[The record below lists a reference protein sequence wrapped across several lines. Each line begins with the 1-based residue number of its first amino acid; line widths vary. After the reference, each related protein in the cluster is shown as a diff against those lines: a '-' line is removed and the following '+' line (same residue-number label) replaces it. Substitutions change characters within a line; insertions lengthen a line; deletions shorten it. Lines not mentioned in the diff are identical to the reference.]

1 MKERSLIAQYIAADF
16 VSGAA
21 SWTLLYL
28 FRKRVIEHIGPA
40 TDWSLIFDTNYYL
53 GLLVVPLF
61 WLLLHWLTGQY
72 LNVLIRHRIKE
83 LGNTI
88 MITMVGVLLLFF
100 TLLLDDHIDSY
111 TDYYQSILVL
121 LGSHLAIN
129 LSLRMLITSRTVR
142 HIHRGLLGFRTL
154 VVGGNERSVAMF
166 EEIHS
171 LPYSLGYKFIG
182 FVRANGSD
190 NLLAAHLPEMGY
202 YTDIPA
208 LIERENIIEIIVAI
222 DTSDHKVMQKVLT
235 MLDDFPVRIKVIP
248 DMYDI
253 LSGSVRMTGIWGT
266 PLVEIKTELMPY
278 WQFNVK
284 RIIDLAA
291 SVLALLLLSPVLL
304 TIGIAVWST
313 GKGPVFFT
321 QERIGKGGRPFR
333 IYKFRTMRPDAE
345 KNGPQLSSENDDRI
359 TTVGRFLRKTRMDE
373 LPQFWN
379 VIKGD
384 MALVGP
390 RPERQYFIDQI
401 MERAP
406 HYRHLRKV
414 RPGITSW
421 GQVKYGYA
429 ENVDQMI
436 QRLKYD
442 VLYIE
447 NMSLAMDIKILFYT
461 VLIVLKGKGK

>member
-1 MKERSLIAQYIAADF
+1 LKERSLIAQYIAADLI
-16 VSGAA
+16 SGAA

-28 FRKRVIEHIGPA
+28 FRKKVIEHIGSSA
-40 TDWSLIFDTNYYL
+40 DWTNIFDPNYYL

-61 WLLLHWLTGQY
+61 WVMLHWLTGQY
-72 LNVLIRHRIKE
+72 VNVLIRHRIKE
-83 LGNTI
+83 LGNTF
-88 MITMVGVLLLFF
+88 MITLVGVLLLFF
-100 TLLLDDHIDSY
+100 TLLLDDHIDTY

-121 LGSHLAIN
+121 LGTHLALN
-129 LSLRMLITSRTVR
+129 LSLRLLITSRTVR
-142 HIHRGLLGFRTL
+142 HIHQGKLGFRTL
-154 VVGGNERSVAMF
+154 VVGGNERAITMV
-166 EEIHS
+166 EEIRS
-171 LPYSLGYKFIG
+171 LPYSLGYNFVG

-190 NLLAAHLPEMGY
+190 NLLSAHLPEMGY

-208 LIERENIIEIIVAI
+208 LIKKENIIEIIVAI
-222 DTSDHKVMQKVLT
+222 DTSDHKVMQKILT
-235 MLDDFPVRIKVIP
+235 MMDDYQVRIKVIP

-284 RIIDLAA
+284 RIVDLTA
-291 SVLALLLLSPVLL
+291 SFLAILILSPVLL
-304 TIGIAVWST
+304 AIAVAVWST
-313 GKGPVFFT
+313 SKGPVFFT
-321 QERIGKGGRPFR
+321 QERIGKGGTPFK
-333 IYKFRTMRPDAE
+333 IYKFRTMRTDAE
-345 KNGPQLSSENDDRI
+345 KNGPQLSSENDERI
-359 TTVGRFLRKTRMDE
+359 TKVGRFLRKTRLDE
-373 LPQFWN
+373 LPQFLN

-384 MALVGP
+384 MSLVGP
-390 RPERQYFIDQI
+390 RPERQFFIDQI

-406 HYRHLRKV
+406 HYLHLRKV

-447 NMSLAMDIKILFYT
+447 NMSLAMDIKIMFYT
-461 VLIVLKGKGK
+461 LLIVLKGKGK